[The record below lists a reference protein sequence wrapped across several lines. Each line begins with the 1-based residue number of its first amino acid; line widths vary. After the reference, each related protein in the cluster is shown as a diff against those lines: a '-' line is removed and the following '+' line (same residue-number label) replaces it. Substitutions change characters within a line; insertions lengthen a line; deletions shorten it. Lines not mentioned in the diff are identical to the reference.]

1 MARINIILLL
11 CVVLL
16 AAGCGESAEERIVEK
31 QIEKATG
38 ADADVDFSKDGMKVT
53 GKTDEGKFTIAT
65 GEKTEIPKDFP
76 TDVFIYRPSKAIMV
90 MKIPEGYSVA
100 LTTQDD
106 RSKVVSAYG
115 REMEAKGWSE
125 EASMNMG
132 PQLMIVYKKNERT
145 ANISIGSSDQGLQIN
160 VMVATQ

>member
-1 MARINIILLL
+1 MTRINIILLL
-11 CVVLL
+11 CVVLT

-53 GKTDEGKFTIAT
+53 GKTEEGKFTITT

-100 LTTQDD
+100 LTTQDG

-132 PQLMIVYKKNERT
+132 PQSMLVYQKNERT

-160 VMVATQ
+160 VMAATK